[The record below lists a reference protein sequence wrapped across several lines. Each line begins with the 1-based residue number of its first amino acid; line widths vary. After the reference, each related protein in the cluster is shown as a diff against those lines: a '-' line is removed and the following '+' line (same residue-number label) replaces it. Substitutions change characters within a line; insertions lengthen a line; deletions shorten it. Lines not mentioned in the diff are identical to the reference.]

1 MTILAPMRAAFYP
14 NFAEQLAID
23 YAEENV
29 TAGLWQADT
38 ALERAR
44 SSTQNALPQGIDTP
58 DQYLFE
64 IKTEE
69 NGETAGYLWFSNVE
83 RYGVRSAFVYEL
95 TVFPQFRRQGHAA
108 AAFRLMEERLQ
119 EQGCAAIELNV
130 FASNPGAQ
138 ALYASLGYVT
148 TKMNMRKPLNAD
160 I

>member
-1 MTILAPMRAAFYP
+1 MTVLVPMSATFFAE
-14 NFAEQLAID
+14 FAEQLAKD

-29 TAGLWQADT
+29 TAGLWLAET

-58 DQYLFE
+58 DHYLFE
-64 IKTEE
+64 IKADTQS
-69 NGETAGYLWFSNVE
+69 ETVGYLWFANVE

-95 TVFPQFRRQGHAA
+95 TVYPQFRRQGHAA
-108 AAFRLMEERLQ
+108 AAFRLMEERLRQ
-119 EQGCAAIELNV
+119 LGSVAIELNV

-148 TKMNMRKPLNAD
+148 TKMNMRKPL
-160 I
+160 

>member
-1 MTILAPMRAAFYP
+1 MMTVLVPMSAGFYVE
-14 NFAEQLAID
+14 FAEQLAKD

-29 TAGLWQADT
+29 TAGLWRADT

-44 SSTQNALPQGIDTP
+44 SSTQSALPQGIDTP
-58 DQYLFE
+58 DNYLYE
-64 IKTEE
+64 IRAEE
-69 NGETAGYLWFSNVE
+69 HSETAGYLWFANVE

-108 AAFRLMEERLQ
+108 AAFRLMEDRLRDL
-119 EQGCAAIELNV
+119 GSVAIELNV

-148 TKMNMRKPLNAD
+148 TKMNMRKPL
-160 I
+160 

>member
-1 MTILAPMRAAFYP
+1 MTVLVPMSAAFYEE
-14 NFAEQLAID
+14 FAQQLAKD

-44 SSTQNALPQGIDTP
+44 SSTQSALPQGINTP
-58 DQYLFE
+58 DHFLFE

-69 NGETAGYLWFSNVE
+69 HGETAGYLWFSNVE
-83 RYGVRSAFVYEL
+83 RYGIRSAFVYEL
-95 TVFPQFRRQGHAA
+95 TVYPQFRRQGHAA
-108 AAFRLMEERLQ
+108 TAFRLMEERLRVLD
-119 EQGCAAIELNV
+119 CVSIELNV

-148 TKMNMRKPLNAD
+148 TKMNMRKPL
-160 I
+160 